1 MAIDLFMSVLRS
13 YMSVQTNEGGWVM
26 VIFPLVMVI
35 LPKIALTFS
44 MLHTFFSYKV
54 ILKSYLKSLAKKMSY
69 RINTLP
75 MKIISI
81 KSDRICSI
89 IF

>member
-1 MAIDLFMSVLRS
+1 MNFFMAIDLFMSVLRS

-35 LPKIALTFS
+35 LPKIVLTFS

-54 ILKSYLKSLAKKMSY
+54 ILQSYLKSLAKKNELSNKY
-69 RINTLP
+69 PTNENYFY
-75 MKIISI
+75 K
-81 KSDRICSI
+81 K
-89 IF
+89 